1 MNSNELADKLENA
14 PSISE
19 VARLVKE
26 HVIPLLRYQQA
37 SIDRLLSTKPRPLTD
52 EEINTEMLAYLNSKT
67 MGLEDFAKSIL
78 KKESQLRI
86 DLADLEGRN

>member
-14 PSISE
+14 SNVSE
-19 VARLVKE
+19 VVRLVKE

-37 SIDRLLSTKPRPLTD
+37 SIDRLLDTKPRPLTD

-67 MGLEDFAKSIL
+67 MGLEDFARAIL
-78 KKESQLRI
+78 NKESQPRI
-86 DLADLEGRN
+86 DLVDLEGRN